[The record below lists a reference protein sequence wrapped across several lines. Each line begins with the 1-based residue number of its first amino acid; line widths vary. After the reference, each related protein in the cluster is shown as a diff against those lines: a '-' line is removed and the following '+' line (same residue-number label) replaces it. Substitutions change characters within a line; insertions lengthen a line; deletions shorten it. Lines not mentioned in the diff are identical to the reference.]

1 MAAAHYALDTAYGWV
16 IFRAAFPWPGKRRP
30 KIKSL
35 SLTMEQQPC
44 RVPGPHFTAHAQGE
58 VFTFSHP
65 ISGTEYTLTVQEL
78 AQQTLPQ
85 NRINSDRWR
94 YPNHFTAMSYTLS
107 PVLDT
112 DISLCD
118 CAEGD
123 RPLEIAPCTDRYAPK
138 AQNDIACI
146 GIIGGAAGPALTAGQ
161 SSPQEKLGAA
171 CSALHFEAAEKPI
184 EWRIEFSI
192 VQFPQ
197 KTFRLI

>member
-1 MAAAHYALDTAYGWV
+1 
-16 IFRAAFPWPGKRRP
+16 
-30 KIKSL
+30 
-35 SLTMEQQPC
+35 MEQQPC

-58 VFTFSHP
+58 VFAFSHP

-85 NRINSDRWR
+85 NRISSDRWR

-107 PVLDT
+107 PVPDT

-123 RPLEIAPCTDRYAPK
+123 RPLEIAPCTECYAPK

-146 GIIGGAAGPALTAGQ
+146 GIIGGADGPTEIVCTGI
-161 SSPQEKLGAA
+161 PQEKIGVA
-171 CSALHFEAAEKPI
+171 CSALHFEAAEEPI
-184 EWRIEFSI
+184 EWRVEFHM
-192 VQFPQ
+192 VQFSQ